1 MRNTK
6 HITTGAITIGLT
18 SILILLDRVSAGLFM
33 SFLALPLVIYGFY
46 FPFKAAIT
54 VYFSCVLMSFVLTGH
69 LPLIITI
76 AGYGL
81 VGLSLIYSRNKRLKS
96 SQTYLLMYVTSIP
109 VYFIMVTF
117 FGEYFGVSINET
129 VHAITE
135 MMPTIADENSIRI
148 AAYLSLALMP
158 LIEAYI
164 LKVSSTLVLKG
175 LTQSNKYK
183 SNGKTL

>member
-46 FPFKAAIT
+46 FPLKAAST
-54 VYFSCVLMSFVLTGH
+54 VYISSVLMSFVLTGH
-69 LPLIITI
+69 LPMIISV

-81 VGLSLIYSRNKRLKS
+81 VGLSLIYARNKQLETRH
-96 SQTYLLMYVTSIP
+96 TYLLMYITSIP
-109 VYFIMVTF
+109 VYFIMVNF
-117 FGEYFGVSINET
+117 FGEYFGLSINET
-129 VHAITE
+129 IMDLKQ
-135 MMPTIADENSIRI
+135 MMPNVADEKSITI
-148 AAYLSLALMP
+148 AAYASIALMP